1 MSEKVYIDNLEF
13 HQEFENHL
21 LLDGVKFHVEN
32 NTIRTKD
39 FEFTFSP
46 EFSGAI
52 SKFSPFQNALIHGKN
67 TVLGITALEV
77 VDDEEDTF
85 VQIWFKDGSSKK
97 LPYKR
102 WVLID
107 KQVDMLCKPLE
118 GENVFKYI
126 RYFSSKTEI
135 EEFCGRYRKS
145 RKIFRLWNDRE
156 AAMALHG
163 IGLFKGLGLE
173 DVSVLGF
180 DIEAAGLTHDEDSE
194 VFLITNVL
202 KKGGVYIEK
211 HFRLDEWKNSA
222 EMIDAWCAWVREND
236 PDVLCPWNGFGYDL
250 PYLEHVAKMG
260 KTKLSLGRDGSKV
273 EFKKKPSEKRVDG
286 STSWTYHKA
295 HIFGRHIVDGMFLAV
310 TYDVFRKYP
319 TWRLKDI
326 AAFEGLHK
334 PDRTFVD
341 ASKIAQYWL
350 DPVMRENVVKYGID
364 DSYDSIK
371 LFELMIPAFFY
382 TAQSVAK
389 PFEEMMQGATGAWI
403 NSIMVRSYLQQG
415 ETIPEADEPVYVKGG
430 MSYGIPGV
438 YSNVAKWDVV
448 SMYPS
453 IILEHGLYPVK
464 KDPRKYF
471 LQLMLHF
478 TEQRLE
484 QKAKFK
490 TTGIKIY
497 DDLQG
502 ASKIFIN
509 SGFGAMGTPGLN
521 FNDFSV
527 ANAITRHGRN
537 TLKLAIEWATG
548 KKVTEWWTE
557 YSEEGD

>member
-1 MSEKVYIDNLEF
+1 MSEKVYIDNPEF

-211 HFRLDEWKNSA
+211 HFRLDEWENSA

-415 ETIPEADEPVYVKGG
+415 ETIPEASELGYLKGG
-430 MSYGIPGV
+430 ISFGVPGI
-438 YSNVAKWDVV
+438 YRNVLKVDLKSA
-448 SMYPS
+448 YPS
-453 IILEHGLYPVK
+453 QILRFKLFDEV
-464 KDPRKYF
+464 KDPHGNFYQMVKF
-471 LQLMLHF
+471 F
-478 TEQRLE
+478 AEQRFYYKKME
-484 QKAKFK
+484 QETGDKKWKSLNDSAKV
-490 TTGIKIY
+490 
-497 DDLQG
+497 
-502 ASKIFIN
+502 FIN
-509 SGFGAMGTPGLN
+509 SAYGALSTPGLN
-521 FNDFSV
+521 FNCQHL
-527 ANAITRHGRN
+527 AQKITYETRQVI
-537 TLKLAIEWATG
+537 KLAVEWASS
-548 KKVTEWWTE
+548 KPLE
-557 YSEEGD
+557 YWFPEYQE

>member
-1 MSEKVYIDNLEF
+1 MSEKVYIDNPEF

-21 LLDGVKFHVEN
+21 LLDGVKFHVEDN
-32 NTIRTKD
+32 AIRTKD

-211 HFRLDEWKNSA
+211 HFRLDEWENSA

-415 ETIPEADEPVYVKGG
+415 ETIPEASELGYLKGG
-430 MSYGIPGV
+430 ISFGVPGI
-438 YSNVAKWDVV
+438 YRNVLKVDLKSA
-448 SMYPS
+448 YPS
-453 IILEHGLYPVK
+453 QILRFKLFDEV
-464 KDPRKYF
+464 KDPHGNFYQMVKF
-471 LQLMLHF
+471 F
-478 TEQRLE
+478 AEQRFYYKKME
-484 QKAKFK
+484 QETGDKKWKSLNDSAKV
-490 TTGIKIY
+490 
-497 DDLQG
+497 
-502 ASKIFIN
+502 FIN
-509 SGFGAMGTPGLN
+509 SAYGALSTPGLN
-521 FNDFSV
+521 FNCQHL
-527 ANAITRHGRN
+527 AQKITYETRQVI
-537 TLKLAIEWATG
+537 KLAVEWASS
-548 KKVTEWWTE
+548 KPLE
-557 YSEEGD
+557 YWFPEYQE

>member
-32 NTIRTKD
+32 NTIQTKD

-415 ETIPEADEPVYVKGG
+415 ETIPEASELGYLKGG
-430 MSYGIPGV
+430 ISFGVPGI
-438 YSNVAKWDVV
+438 YRNVLKVDLKSA
-448 SMYPS
+448 YPS
-453 IILEHGLYPVK
+453 QILRFKLFDEV
-464 KDPRKYF
+464 KDPHGNFYQMVKF
-471 LQLMLHF
+471 F
-478 TEQRLE
+478 AEQRFYYKKME
-484 QKAKFK
+484 QETGDKKWKSLNDSAKV
-490 TTGIKIY
+490 
-497 DDLQG
+497 
-502 ASKIFIN
+502 FIN
-509 SGFGAMGTPGLN
+509 SAYGALSTPGLN
-521 FNDFSV
+521 FNCQHL
-527 ANAITRHGRN
+527 AQKITYETRQVI
-537 TLKLAIEWATG
+537 KLAVEWASS
-548 KKVTEWWTE
+548 KPLE
-557 YSEEGD
+557 YWFPEYQE